1 MEVRKKSASLSLRSS
16 LPRRQRVRTLQLNRR
31 NNSNLPGYE
40 NIIIWREWNGGRR
53 DIAGLPEYAA
63 GCRVAGDCA
72 ETAGPNGI
80 EAAGIRARGL
90 PRLYGRSGGVPCGR
104 CLLVLSGD
112 IRDAGEQRGVREN
125 FARLPG
131 CGCEDVEAGK
141 SRCGVSLYQRGRDQR
156 REPHILV
163 EGEGANRKRID
174 GARRRELF

>member
-1 MEVRKKSASLSLRSS
+1 M
-16 LPRRQRVRTLQLNRR
+16 QRNRR

-40 NIIIWREWNGGRR
+40 NIIVWRERNSRRGGL
-53 DIAGLPEYAA
+53 AGLPEYAA
-63 GCRVAGDCA
+63 GCRVVRDRA
-72 ETAGPNGI
+72 EAAGPNGI
-80 EAAGIRARGL
+80 ETAGIRARGL
-90 PRLYGRSGGVPCGR
+90 SRLYGGGEGVPSRG
-104 CLLVLSGD
+104 CLLALSGD

-141 SRCGVSLYQRGRDQR
+141 SRCGVSLYQRRGNQR

-174 GARRRELF
+174 GARR